1 MLGIVVSRA
10 DAASVHVG
18 ERLREL
24 ADWTETVDDD
34 RPDAEGG
41 GRYWLTEGASL
52 RTFDDLHIELA
63 DPASAFAT
71 PTCLAIASR
80 HSGETGPLLTTHFT
94 GNLGPAEFGGEANA
108 LSRAAPR
115 AAAEA
120 LRALEANAPAG
131 YDVTLECTHHG
142 PTSLDVPSLFVEVGS
157 GEPQWEDAD
166 AARAVARAILA
177 IRDVEPVDERT
188 LVGLGGGH
196 YAPRF
201 TRIVRETGWAV
212 GHVAADWGLR
222 AVGEMSP
229 DLLRSLF
236 DRSGAELALIDG
248 EYSDLAAR
256 ISSMGFK
263 VVSETWVRETDG
275 VPLGLVAAA
284 EEALSPVDEGLRFG
298 AAARASDAVDDFEVV
313 EPDESLLDDAGGIDP
328 GRVRS
333 AVDAEAV
340 AYETAEAGNRVT
352 GRIAVPD
359 DGTWPRVERAL
370 VDLLEERF
378 DAVSVEADAIVVE
391 DRVFDPERARELGVE
406 EGPAFG
412 RLASGEPVV
421 VDGREVSPKAVRT
434 TRRRR
439 YPR

>member
-10 DAASVHVG
+10 DAASVHIG

-24 ADWTETVDDD
+24 ADWAETVDDD

-41 GRYWLTEGASL
+41 GRYWRTDGAEL
-52 RTFDDLHIELA
+52 RTFEDLHIELA
-63 DPASAFAT
+63 DPASAFDT

-120 LRALEANAPAG
+120 LRVLEANAPAG
-131 YDVTLECTHHG
+131 YDVSLECTHHG
-142 PTSLDVPSLFVEVGS
+142 PTALDVPSLFVEVGS
-157 GEPQWEDAD
+157 GQPQWEDAD

-177 IRDVEPVDERT
+177 IRHVEPVDERT
-188 LVGLGGGH
+188 LVGFGGGH

-222 AVGEMSP
+222 AVGEPTS

-236 DRSGAELALIDG
+236 DRSGAEHALIDG
-248 EYSDLAAR
+248 EYPDLAAR
-256 ISSMGFK
+256 IVSMGFR
-263 VVSETWVRETDG
+263 VVGETWVRETDG
-275 VPLGLVAAA
+275 IPLELVAAA
-284 EEALSPVDEGLRFG
+284 EEALSPVEEGLRFG
-298 AAARASDAVDDFEVV
+298 TVARANERVDDFQVV
-313 EPDESLLDDAGGIDP
+313 EPDGSLLDDVAGIDP

-333 AVDAEAV
+333 VVDAEAV

-359 DGTWPRVERAL
+359 DGTWPRIERAL
-370 VDLLEERF
+370 IDLLEERF
-378 DAVSVEADAIVVE
+378 DAVTVEADAIVVE
-391 DRVFDPERARELGVE
+391 DQVFDPERARELGVE

-421 VDGREVSPKAVRT
+421 VNGREVSPETVRT